1 MSRRY
6 NMKKNTVQKEF
17 RNMKLIRAVGITKW
31 ILVVVAVICC
41 ILIRLFYWY
50 NRPGTFLAFGRVT
63 QVIIANIA
71 VFTLVP
77 VVCLSALLFLAE
89 KIAKGGKGMA
99 IVAVTTLIVLL
110 CGGAVAAVA
119 FNNKNAFE
127 MMYLNEFDTPDGR
140 NTLYYVESKGERERV
155 IYRRTGKFTY
165 EKTVSYDIA
174 GKSEDYMPSYHWG
187 KESFSDGEN
196 EYPYSSYNE

>member
-50 NRPGTFLAFGRVT
+50 NRSGTFLAFGRVT

-89 KIAKGGKGMA
+89 KIAKGGEGMA

-127 MMYLNEFDTPDGR
+127 MMYLNEFDTPDGC